1 MTRSELRYHS
11 MLQPSVDQEV
21 ADELEN
27 GGILLQEWGRLGFS
41 FAKYSSF
48 LRPNMYV
55 QCPVHAIG

>member
-1 MTRSELRYHS
+1 

-41 FAKYSSF
+41 FAKDSSF